1 MADWSHLRERRIVR
15 LNARL
20 FPVHPYEA
28 ARHEA
33 FGLRPE
39 QIEANTPKELIA
51 ALQDCEGV
59 FIVSTSLPAEVI
71 QAMERCRVISRL
83 GIGTD
88 KIDVAE
94 ATRQGIVVTNV
105 PTFCTDEMGDH
116 AMALIL
122 ALARQL
128 PAMSAALRE
137 GAWTR
142 ARRQA
147 NSGRRLSVQ
156 TLGLIGFGDS
166 GVATARR
173 ARAFGMRVLATRRDR
188 NASRDTADA
197 LGVEMVSL
205 ERLLAESDYVSLHLP
220 LNKETYHL
228 LDEGRLRQMKPGAYL
243 INTARGE
250 ITDEIALAHLLREG
264 HLAGAGIDTFE
275 HINPFDEDERPPK
288 HPLLELD
295 NVILTPHVAGL
306 SVEAKQDV
314 ARGGVENLVSILCG
328 QWPRPE
334 HIVNAGVAP
343 RIPLEEYDDALFA
356 EMREAES

>member
-1 MADWSHLRERRIVR
+1 
-15 LNARL
+15 
-20 FPVHPYEA
+20 
-28 ARHEA
+28 
-33 FGLRPE
+33 
-39 QIEANTPKELIA
+39 
-51 ALQDCEGV
+51 
-59 FIVSTSLPAEVI
+59 
-71 QAMERCRVISRL
+71 
-83 GIGTD
+83 
-88 KIDVAE
+88 
-94 ATRQGIVVTNV
+94 
-105 PTFCTDEMGDH
+105 MGDH

-275 HINPFDEDERPPK
+275 HINPFDEDARLARTRRHHQQHLPPRQCK
-288 HPLLELD
+288 LLPDAADGPLL
-295 NVILTPHVAGL
+295 V
-306 SVEAKQDV
+306 
-314 ARGGVENLVSILCG
+314 
-328 QWPRPE
+328 
-334 HIVNAGVAP
+334 VAP
-343 RIPLEEYDDALFA
+343 CDFVLHLGHVDCFPLGAAKD
-356 EMREAES
+356 